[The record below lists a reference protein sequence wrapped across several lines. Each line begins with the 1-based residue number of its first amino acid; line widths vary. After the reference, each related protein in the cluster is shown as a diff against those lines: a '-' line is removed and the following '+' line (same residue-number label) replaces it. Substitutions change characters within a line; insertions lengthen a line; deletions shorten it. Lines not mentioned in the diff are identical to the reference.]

1 MLIFLT
7 CYIIKCWSE
16 GYVSKVL
23 KQRPGSSYCLHR
35 VIVKMRCQ
43 QCCLGP
49 LCIYTYM
56 WWEWWRGGQHEMEEG
71 KDGRKGARKVKRS
84 NWEDGWWQSN
94 EETAQTHTCMH
105 AVTQTGI
112 RAQVHTLTRQQRI
125 HTSQTAALGYVSKE
139 HVFKQAFTQT
149 CRTDIQ
155 RNQEKRWKGDC
166 YSSKKMEDDK
176 KGWGKGQ
183 RKVQENWEKKLNE
196 EKPTK
201 EILSVCYTRACI

>member
-1 MLIFLT
+1 MFPKYLNKAQVPPTVCTGWLWQWGVNSADLGLSVFTPT
-7 CYIIKCWSE
+7 CD
-16 GYVSKVL
+16 GA
-23 KQRPGSSYCLHR
+23 
-35 VIVKMRCQ
+35 
-43 QCCLGP
+43 
-49 LCIYTYM
+49 
-56 WWEWWRGGQHEMEEG
+56 WWRGGQHEMEEG
-71 KDGRKGARKVKRS
+71 KDGRKGARKVKKS

-112 RAQVHTLTRQQRI
+112 RAQVHTLTHQQRI

-155 RNQEKRWKGDC
+155 RNQEKRWKGDR

-183 RKVQENWEKKLNE
+183 SKVQENWEKKLNE